1 MVDKTKNLNATVP
14 PPGIDG
20 TVVLLQPSNE
30 LGVQSLFTYHK
41 NHAIGHKPPLGILI
55 LATYLRDQGFQN
67 VHCLDAQLEEWSPEQ
82 TVDRLEEMKPDIVGI
97 TAWTDFWYPVW
108 QTVNLLRQ
116 RLPECK
122 IVMGGPHC
130 GVYPQESLEYSE
142 ADFLVVGDGEDVLL
156 RLVRELFQ
164 DIPVSDQPGLWRK
177 LDGKILAPLEPFA
190 VIDDIT
196 KVLPPDRTLLPFQR
210 YSSVLTP
217 AEFETTMI
225 TSRGCPYKCVFCKMD
240 VQKVYARTAEQVV
253 DEFQQIANLGIRDV
267 QVYDDTFTWGNAR
280 AMDIC
285 QGIID
290 RGIKVNW
297 AIRDRA
303 NRVTPEL
310 YKLLKQ
316 AGCDRVHFGVET
328 GSPRILKESGKFITM
343 EQLET
348 GIGIAKDIGMTVM
361 AYFMFGFIDETPE
374 DAIMTINFAK
384 KLAPDYP
391 VFVVLIPYPGTAIY
405 KSGLKSGLLPNDF
418 WCEFTKNPVP
428 DFNVPTLIEDHMDRE
443 MLIKMRNRGTRELY
457 FRPQRIFRELASLTS
472 YREFKRKAKLGM
484 LLASEVFKPR
494 KRSLLAPQTHQ
505 NNR

>member
-1 MVDKTKNLNATVP
+1 MDGELAHALGAEQFP
-14 PPGIDG
+14 PDHGK
-20 TVVLLQPSNE
+20 VVLLQPSNNH
-30 LGVQSLFTYHK
+30 GVQSLFTYHK
-41 NHAIGHKPPLGILI
+41 DHAIGHKPPLGILI
-55 LATYLRDQGFQN
+55 LATYLRDWGVPN
-67 VHCLDAQLEEWSPEQ
+67 VHCLDAQLDELSPEQ
-82 TVDRLEEMKPDIVGI
+82 TVDRLVEMKPAIVGI

-108 QTVNLLRQ
+108 LTVRLIRQ

-122 IVMGGPHC
+122 IILGGPHC

-156 RLVRELFQ
+156 RVVRELLL
-164 DIPVSDQPGLWRK
+164 DRPISDQPGLWRK
-177 LDGKILAPLEPFA
+177 QEGRVLPPTVRFA

-196 KVLPPDRTLLPFQR
+196 KVAPPDRTLLPFKR

-217 AEFETTMI
+217 SEYETTMI

-253 DEFQQIANLGIRDV
+253 DEFEQIANLGISDV

-280 AMDIC
+280 AMSIC

-290 RGIKVNW
+290 RGIKVKW

-316 AGCDRVHFGVET
+316 AGCNRAHFGVET

-348 GIGIAKDIGMTVM
+348 GIGIAKESGMTVM

-374 DAIMTINFAK
+374 DALMTIEFAK
-384 KLAPDYP
+384 KLNPDYP
-391 VFVVLIPYPGTAIY
+391 VFVVLIPYPGTQIY
-405 KSGLKSGLLPNDF
+405 RTGLESGLLPNDF
-418 WCEFTKNPVP
+418 WREFTKSPVP
-428 DFNVPTLIEDHMDRE
+428 DFGIPHLIEDHMDRE
-443 MLIKMRNRGTRELY
+443 MLVSMRNRGTRELY
-457 FRPQRIFRELASLTS
+457 FRPRRIMRELSCLTS
-472 YREFKRKAKLGM
+472 FREFKRKAKLGM
-484 LLASEVFKPR
+484 LLASEVFRPHKGP
-494 KRSLLAPQTHQ
+494 LPAPQTLHS
-505 NNR
+505 

>member
-1 MVDKTKNLNATVP
+1 MTKVEITPPVDTPKLPADHGK
-14 PPGIDG
+14 I
-20 TVVLLQPSNE
+20 VLLQPSNQH
-30 LGVQSLFTYHK
+30 GVRSLFTYHSD
-41 NHAIGHKPPLGILI
+41 HAIGHKPPLGILI
-55 LATYLRDQGFQN
+55 LATYLREQGLPN
-67 VHCLDAQLEEWSPEQ
+67 VHCLDAQLEGWSPEQ
-82 TVDRLEEMKPDIVGI
+82 TVERLVKMKPEIVGI

-108 QTVNLLRQ
+108 RTAKLIRE
-116 RLPECK
+116 RLPNCK

-156 RLVRELFQ
+156 HLAQEILLSRP
-164 DIPVSDQPGLWRK
+164 ISDQPGLWRK
-177 LDGKILAPLEPFA
+177 IDGKIMAPTERFA
-190 VIDDIT
+190 MIDDIT
-196 KVLPPDRTLLPFQR
+196 KVPPPDRTMLPVER

-253 DEFQQIANLGIRDV
+253 DEFEQIANLGISDV

-310 YKLLKQ
+310 YDLLKR
-316 AGCDRVHFGVET
+316 AGCDRAHFGVET

-348 GIGIAKDIGMTVM
+348 GIGIAKETGMTVM
-361 AYFMFGFIDETPE
+361 AYFMFGFVDETPE
-374 DAIMTINFAK
+374 DALMTIEFAK
-384 KLAPDYP
+384 KLNPDYP
-391 VFVVLIPYPGTAIY
+391 VFVVLIPYPGTAVY
-405 KSGLKSGLLPNDF
+405 KAGLDKGFLPNDF
-418 WCEFTKNPVP
+418 WREFTVNPEP
-428 DFNVPTLIEDHMDRE
+428 DFVIPNLIEDHMDRD
-443 MLIKMRNRGTRELY
+443 MLISMRNRGTRELY
-457 FRPQRIFRELASLTS
+457 FHPSRIIRELSSLS
-472 YREFKRKAKLGM
+472 NFREFKRKARLGLM
-484 LLASEVFKPR
+484 LAIEVFKPR
-494 KRSLLAPQTHQ
+494 PGRQAAPQTHHS
-505 NNR
+505 